1 MDKECE
7 RCFNK
12 KAIFNCPSC
21 DKYHNI
27 CELCDNFI
35 HILNKTKYHKRQYIY
50 SNTNTNT
57 NNKDYNEKN
66 DYNFSKNYYKTNNKE
81 NATSSISKYHSLN
94 NTNYNNNE
102 MNVFSIKKQIENIQ
116 KNMSTQVN
124 EILLNIDNYN
134 PNLNYEKKLKEFE
147 NNYKEK
153 INNLNNE
160 KNKEI
165 KDLELEMNMEE
176 SINQKLIKEIS
187 EKTRDNNIEIIEL
200 TNIVNS
206 LTDELNRK
214 EEEIIN
220 MKNNKSRRKKENNIE
235 IEKEKERLSK
245 EYEKKI
251 NNIINISEHNQQKLQ
266 NVIKDKE
273 MIIQNLIDCNKNKT
287 EQFNI
292 FVNKLEKDNKAL
304 KNITEKSI
312 GIAKY
317 NLINQI
323 NN

>member
-1 MDKECE
+1 MDKKCE

-21 DKYHNI
+21 DKYHNV

-50 SNTNTNT
+50 SNTNTN
-57 NNKDYNEKN
+57 NKGSNEKN
-66 DYNFSKNYYKTNNKE
+66 DYNFSKNYYKNNNKE
-81 NATSSISKYHSLN
+81 NVTSSISKYHSLN

-102 MNVFSIKKQIENIQ
+102 MNVSSIKKQIENIQ

-124 EILLNIDNYN
+124 EILLNIDNNN

-220 MKNNKSRRKKENNIE
+220 MKNNKNRRKKENNIE
-235 IEKEKERLSK
+235 IEKEKERISK

-273 MIIQNLIDCNKNKT
+273 MIIQNLINCNKNKT

>member
-1 MDKECE
+1 MDKKCE

-12 KAIFNCPSC
+12 KAIFICPSC
-21 DKYHNI
+21 DKYHNV

-50 SNTNTNT
+50 SNTNTN
-57 NNKDYNEKN
+57 NKDSNEKN

-81 NATSSISKYHSLN
+81 NPTSSISKYHSLN
-94 NTNYNNNE
+94 DTNYNKNE
-102 MNVFSIKKQIENIQ
+102 MNVSSIKKQIENIQ

-124 EILLNIDNYN
+124 EVLLNIDNYN

-165 KDLELEMNMEE
+165 KDLELEMNREQ

-187 EKTRDNNIEIIEL
+187 EKNRDNNIEIIEL

-206 LTDELNRK
+206 LTDELNKK

-235 IEKEKERLSK
+235 IEKEKERISK

-273 MIIQNLIDCNKNKT
+273 MIIQNLINCNKNKT

-317 NLINQI
+317 NLIN
-323 NN
+323 